1 MQADM
6 VSALNASRLGK
17 QAGMVSA
24 LAVLAFSSCFEV
36 SPGSDMSPSSPV
48 PPPSVEMRCVGEWR
62 AVSVD
67 KEDRKALSE
76 LTDIAVVKAAGKPQ
90 VPYRPKYVLTLSV
103 GRPPQQIEVA
113 VDTSSG
119 STWLLELGAQSFHG
133 ELQDV
138 AFYRALESRTARF
151 IEAAELSPRVHVA
164 LGPLA
169 ARGVDV
175 VGRIIADD
183 VQLADLRIP
192 SQPLI
197 IGEKA
202 PESVKSWHLGG
213 SLGLGLRSDA
223 SAPLVDAWRSA
234 WMEPPDQGNASN
246 PTDAAIQSQP
256 LPKGGARGHH
266 MPRPIISIWPQ
277 LKPITAS
284 PSEQVQATRPWI
296 GLRLGLGSLQGVAW
310 SSLLND
316 AAGWATDGY
325 VSVATPPEKVTV
337 ATWQRATSLSSR
349 WPGRLLVDTASPFL
363 GVPARRFASFVLS
376 LIPPHMIQYCWWSSS
391 PASGLQVQCD
401 CSAVVETRQVAVE
414 VANII
419 LPLGARELWQNDAR
433 GEVCT
438 ALLKAL
444 QEPIETWRL
453 GEPFLRRH
461 AVTLDMPRSRLGFS
475 PPPLS
480 GLGMTMKEDISAPSF
495 SLRFPEDGSPFSQ
508 LIMMMFSTVGT
519 SSFVPALTLAILAM
533 LVIVSF
539 LRSAGHREH
548 RRHNMRVPWRPTATP
563 SVGSDEECIALCRDV
578 GEFDEP
584 GE

>member
-1 MQADM
+1 
-6 VSALNASRLGK
+6 
-17 QAGMVSA
+17 
-24 LAVLAFSSCFEV
+24 
-36 SPGSDMSPSSPV
+36 
-48 PPPSVEMRCVGEWR
+48 MRCIGEWR

-234 WMEPPDQGNASN
+234 WMEPPDQ
-246 PTDAAIQSQP
+246 
-256 LPKGGARGHH
+256 
-266 MPRPIISIWPQ
+266 
-277 LKPITAS
+277 
-284 PSEQVQATRPWI
+284 ATLLIRQM
-296 GLRLGLGSLQGVAW
+296 LQF
-310 SSLLND
+310 
-316 AAGWATDGY
+316 
-325 VSVATPPEKVTV
+325 
-337 ATWQRATSLSSR
+337 R
-349 WPGRLLVDTASPFL
+349 ASPFRKA
-363 GVPARRFASFVLS
+363 VPEATTCQDRLFQSG
-376 LIPPHMIQYCWWSSS
+376 HSSS
-391 PASGLQVQCD
+391 QLQ
-401 CSAVVETRQVAVE
+401 
-414 VANII
+414 
-419 LPLGARELWQNDAR
+419 LPLLSR
-433 GEVCT
+433 C
-438 ALLKAL
+438 
-444 QEPIETWRL
+444 RL
-453 GEPFLRRH
+453 R
-461 AVTLDMPRSRLGFS
+461 
-475 PPPLS
+475 
-480 GLGMTMKEDISAPSF
+480 GLG
-495 SLRFPEDGSPFSQ
+495 
-508 LIMMMFSTVGT
+508 
-519 SSFVPALTLAILAM
+519 LAYVLA
-533 LVIVSF
+533 
-539 LRSAGHREH
+539 
-548 RRHNMRVPWRPTATP
+548 
-563 SVGSDEECIALCRDV
+563 
-578 GEFDEP
+578 
-584 GE
+584 